1 MRKLIEARGL
11 KKVYKLREGLF
22 SRGVEICAID
32 GVDLEIQEGET
43 LGLVGESG
51 CGKSTLGRVII
62 RLEDP
67 TEGKVFFDG
76 QDLTALPPVELKSL
90 RRKMQIVFQD
100 PYNSLN
106 PRKKVLDI
114 LSEPFLIHG
123 ILKGKRERLERVKE
137 LLQKVGLPEDSL
149 YRYPH
154 EFSGG
159 QRQRIVIARAI
170 ALNPSFIVADEP
182 LSALDV
188 SVQAQ
193 ILRLF
198 MELQQSMNLTYL
210 FISHDINVVGY
221 MATRIAVMYLGK
233 IVEIGPK
240 EEVLKRPLHPYTEGL
255 LKAVP
260 SLEVGKRVLPPFS
273 GDPPSLTAKPKG
285 CPFLSRCPRVHE
297 RCRDG
302 YPPAREVAPGHWVA
316 CFLYE

>member
-1 MRKLIEARGL
+1 MRKLIETRGL
-11 KKVYKLREGLF
+11 KKIYKLRKGLF
-22 SRGVEICAID
+22 SPRVEICAID

-76 QDLTALPPVELKSL
+76 QDLTALPPVELKPF

-123 ILKGKRERLERVKE
+123 ILKGRRERLEKVRE

-170 ALNPSFIVADEP
+170 ALNPAFIVADEP

-198 MELQQSMNLTYL
+198 VELQESLNLTYL

-221 MATRIAVMYLGK
+221 IATRIAVMYLGK
-233 IVEIGPK
+233 IVEMGPK

-255 LKAVP
+255 LRAVP
-260 SLEVGKRVLPPFS
+260 SLEVGKRILPPFS
-273 GDPPSLTAKPKG
+273 GDPPSPTAKPRG
-285 CPFLSRCPRVHE
+285 CPFLPRCPRAWAP
-297 RCRDG
+297 CRDAN
-302 YPPAREVAPGHWVA
+302 PPAKEVAPGHWVA